1 MRSLL
6 RRVLGAAAG
15 AAALA
20 STPPAEAETGAVYS
34 LAAPGATP
42 LYVAVPGGGVD
53 AVYAE
58 WATNN
63 AAVAPA
69 AGAFDRDAC
78 AKTNEID
85 RATELA
91 APVRTL
97 YAAVAVVPPALTKPL
112 HYRGS

>member
-20 STPPAEAETGAVYS
+20 STPPAEAGDAPVYS

-42 LYVAVPGGGVD
+42 LYVVAGGEAVD
-53 AVYAE
+53 ATYAD

-63 AAVAPA
+63 AAAAAAEDATAAVNIA
-69 AGAFDRDAC
+69 AGHVPI
-78 AKTNEID
+78 TNQNHD
-85 RATELA
+85 F
-91 APVRTL
+91 
-97 YAAVAVVPPALTKPL
+97 
-112 HYRGS
+112 

>member
-42 LYVAVPGGGVD
+42 LYVAVRGGGVD
-53 AVYAE
+53 AVHAE

-63 AAVAPA
+63 AAMAPA
-69 AGAFDRDAC
+69 AMRFSQSSKGCRAFSTPTMVCSGFA
-78 AKTNEID
+78 
-85 RATELA
+85 
-91 APVRTL
+91 
-97 YAAVAVVPPALTKPL
+97 
-112 HYRGS
+112 

>member
-42 LYVAVPGGGVD
+42 LYVRNPWD
-53 AVYAE
+53 S
-58 WATNN
+58 
-63 AAVAPA
+63 AVAYA
-69 AGAFDRDAC
+69 IDHHMTVIDA
-78 AKTNEID
+78 NLLLD
-85 RATELA
+85 SLGQS
-91 APVRTL
+91 
-97 YAAVAVVPPALTKPL
+97 PL
-112 HYRGS
+112 LV